1 MQRKHLWR
9 TLLLPMLTV
18 LIPGLIFGQAE
29 SIDTTSE
36 HYQRRYDIGKTIGEW
51 LPFLVIF
58 TLALMV
64 IIRTY
69 RLSQKKN
76 K

>member
-1 MQRKHLWR
+1 MNKRIG
-9 TLLLPMLTV
+9 LLLSCIMILMVSLRAQTE
-18 LIPGLIFGQAE
+18 GA
-29 SIDTTSE
+29 DTTSQSYKIG
-36 HYQRRYDIGKTIGEW
+36 YQIGEW

-64 IIRTY
+64 IIRSY

-76 K
+76 IK